1 MGSQLEEGKKSWK
14 QYHGVCVC
22 VTFDHKDDIVGL
34 RPQSLACLCQ
44 NIQSLSQTCP
54 MISSHDPGV
63 T

>member
-1 MGSQLEEGKKSWK
+1 MGSQLEEGKKAGISIM
-14 QYHGVCVC
+14 VCVC

-34 RPQSLACLCQ
+34 RPQSLACLRQ

-54 MISSHDPGV
+54 MISSHVPGV